1 MGECNFKRR
10 WLRDADNLPRFQ
22 GSASVNISATL
33 EGGTQVSQTLEPQLG
48 KGNADILQHI
58 TFNGSTG
65 ASLAVQIAPGTRS
78 NGPTQY
84 EKNHGINCFNGH
96 GAVDIDD
103 KPIVNLTVAGCIE
116 RCDADAECSAVVYRQ
131 DQQW

>member
-1 MGECNFKRR
+1 MG
-10 WLRDADNLPRFQ
+10 
-22 GSASVNISATL
+22 
-33 EGGTQVSQTLEPQLG
+33 
-48 KGNADILQHI
+48 GNADILQHI

-103 KPIVNLTVAGCIE
+103 KPITNLTVAGCIE

-131 DQQW
+131 DQQWCWRRAHVRIAECHAAARFDTYVKPV